1 MRLTPLLPLA
11 CKDAV
16 VAKTG
21 CVDIRLSGIVL
32 AGGQSRRM
40 GRDKATLPF
49 GGTTLVAWSVHRL
62 SSVCAEIVVVARDTA
77 DCPGCGAR
85 VVGDRWPGWG
95 PLGGLV
101 TGLETTTTGYAAV
114 IACDLPFVEPVL
126 LLGLAGLA
134 RAGWDAVVPS
144 VSEGPQPLCAI
155 YRRNVGQPA
164 EALLRTGGRSLHEL
178 LTSPILRVCHV
189 PEWMLREW
197 DPALQSFENLN
208 TPEEYE
214 RAKTRVS
221 VWPLAP
227 A

>member
-1 MRLTPLLPLA
+1 M
-11 CKDAV
+11 
-16 VAKTG
+16 
-21 CVDIRLSGIVL
+21 RLSGIVL
-32 AGGQSRRM
+32 AGGKSRRM

-49 GGTTLVAWSVHRL
+49 GGTTLVAWVIRRL
-62 SSVCAEIVVVARDTA
+62 GPVCAEVVVVARDAT

-85 VVGDRWPGWG
+85 VVGDRWQGWG

-101 TGLETTTTGYAAV
+101 TGLQTITAAYAAV
-114 IACDLPFVEPVL
+114 IACDLPFVEPML

-144 VSEGPQPLCAI
+144 VSEGPQPLCAV

-164 EALLRTGGRSLHEL
+164 ETLLRTGGRSLHDL
-178 LTSPILRVCHV
+178 LAAPILRVCHV
-189 PEWMLREW
+189 PEWTLRGW
-197 DPALQSFENLN
+197 DPALQSFENIN

-221 VWPLAP
+221 VLPLAR